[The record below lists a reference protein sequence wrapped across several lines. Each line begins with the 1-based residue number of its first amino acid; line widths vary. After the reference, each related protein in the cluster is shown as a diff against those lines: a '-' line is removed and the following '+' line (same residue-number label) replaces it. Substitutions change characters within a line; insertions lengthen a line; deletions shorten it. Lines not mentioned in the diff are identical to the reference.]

1 MQMFLLI
8 AAILFIAW
16 DALMGLRRGF
26 FPALVRLFF
35 VGVCF
40 VIAYLSSEPLAHI
53 LMETPIPFLDGQ
65 TLHAAYEGYLA
76 AQEGLTEALA
86 LSDAVRQ
93 LVLHLPDV
101 LIAEIDFIVLFALL
115 RLVSM
120 PFSFIVSRLLFGK
133 PQKKA
138 RKKKEGEGEE
148 KKRRSLA
155 GTFRSGGMVMG
166 LLQGVVCFAVL
177 LVPLFGIVEFGE
189 RFHESFSDAE
199 EPVLVDI
206 AADIK
211 TDLVDPIN
219 ESPVTKMCE
228 SVGLRALAVT
238 MFHDLSNTT
247 LELSSGNRVIDY
259 FEYLENMF
267 PAVSALLK
275 LSDVDPHHM
284 TDQDYENLS
293 TVLHT
298 AQSYEDIAHAV
309 QDSVTS
315 VVGEFVDDSYRASAD
330 VVINV
335 FVDKVV
341 TDKDKITS
349 EELKNEVKA
358 IENTM
363 KVIETA
369 TSEAAENAF
378 EVVSAEE
385 LVDNI
390 IKTEKL
396 YDTLIEVAEDPE
408 QREVLM
414 QDFVSTESQKEM
426 MKEEINKYRDKSADE
441 RSAEEYAKI
450 LRMTD
455 ALANILGIDLS
466 EIPNLNP

>member
-1 MQMFLLI
+1 MQLVLLI

-16 DALMGLRRGF
+16 DVLKGFRRGF

-40 VIAYLSSEPLAHI
+40 LIAYLSSEPLAHL

-76 AQEGLTEALA
+76 SQEGLAEALA
-86 LSDAVRQ
+86 LSDAIHQ

-101 LIAEIDFIVLFALL
+101 LISELDFILLFALL
-115 RLVSM
+115 RLVTT
-120 PFSFIVSRLLFGK
+120 PFSFIVSRILFGK
-133 PQKKA
+133 PQKKQR
-138 RKKKEGEGEE
+138 RKKGEEEE

-155 GTFRSGGMVMG
+155 GTFRSGGAVLG

-177 LVPLFGIVEFGE
+177 LVPLFGVVEFGE
-189 RFHESFSDAE
+189 RFHESFADAE
-199 EPVLVDI
+199 EATLADI
-206 AADIK
+206 AVDMK
-211 TDLVDPIN
+211 EWVVDPVN

-228 SVGLRALAVT
+228 SVGLRGLSVAI
-238 MFHDLSNTT
+238 FHDLSNTT

-267 PAVSALLK
+267 PAISALLK
-275 LSDVDPHHM
+275 LADVDPNHM
-284 TDQDYENLS
+284 TDKDYENLS

-298 AQSYEDIAHAV
+298 AQSYDDIAHAV
-309 QDSVTS
+309 QDSVS
-315 VVGEFVDDSYRASAD
+315 NVVGEFVDDSYRASAD

-341 TDKDKITS
+341 SDKDKITS
-349 EELKNEVKA
+349 EQLKNEVKA

-369 TSEAAENAF
+369 TSESAENAF

-385 LVDNI
+385 LVNNI

-408 QREVLM
+408 QREVLI
-414 QDFVSTESQKEM
+414 QDFISTESQKEM
-426 MKEEINKYRDKSADE
+426 MKEEINKYRDKSAEE
-441 RSAEEYAKI
+441 RPAEEYAKI

-455 ALANILGIDLS
+455 ALADILGIDLS
-466 EIPNLNP
+466 DIPNLNP